1 MQDYIDPSTVPG
13 VRLFQNVSANSNF
26 SLDISPYQDTE
37 LEGPLGL
44 HFTLL
49 GGREGIGRVHLE
61 LHNNDAIQHTYQL
74 YPENG
79 CVIHIWEMALSE
91 PLPSGLYIDST

>member
-1 MQDYIDPSTVPG
+1 M
-13 VRLFQNVSANSNF
+13 
-26 SLDISPYQDTE
+26 
-37 LEGPLGL
+37 EGPLGL